1 MVDELDILTKKLEER
16 NIKIETIFQKLENF
30 KIATPSWGY
39 SEGGTRFH
47 VFRDKFA
54 ARDLMER
61 LEDAA
66 QVNKFTGIAPE
77 VAIHIPWD
85 KVDTFNEIA
94 DYSQNLG
101 LKITA
106 INPNLFQEEEYKF
119 GSITNSKIEIREKAI
134 GHIMECIDIGRIL
147 RIPYLSLWFADGTNF
162 PGQGDFIKRK
172 KWMLQSLREVYSAM
186 PDFMSMLLEYKFF
199 EPAFYH
205 TDLPDWGQSYIFCK
219 NLGERA
225 KVLVDLGH
233 HPQGTNI
240 EFIVANLIDEDIL
253 GGFHLNCR
261 KYGDDDLTTG
271 SLNIYELFLIFQEL
285 IKGNADDYRKT
296 AFMLDQSH
304 NIKPKIEAMIQS
316 VISTQEIYT
325 KALTID
331 NKCLEEAQENQDIIR
346 AESCLKE
353 AFFTD
358 VSSILLKYRED
369 KNIPKNP
376 LKMFIDS
383 GYKAQ
388 ISKKRN
394 I

>member
-1 MVDELDILTKKLEER
+1 MVDELEILTKKLADR
-16 NIKIETIFQKLENF
+16 NIDVENILHKLDNF

-47 VFRDKFA
+47 VFRDKNA
-54 ARDLMER
+54 ARDLIER
-61 LEDAA
+61 LDDAT
-66 QVNKFTGIAPE
+66 QVNKFTGITPE

-85 KVDTFNEIA
+85 RVKSFNVIA
-94 DYSQNLG
+94 DYAESIG

-119 GSITNSKIEIREKAI
+119 GSISNSKPEVREKAI
-134 GHIMECIDIGRIL
+134 GHILECIDIGRIL
-147 RIPYLSLWFADGTNF
+147 RTTYLSLWFADGTNF

-172 KWMLQSLREVYSAM
+172 KWMLQSLREVYSSM

-205 TDLPDWGQSYIFCK
+205 TDIPDWGQSYLFCK
-219 NLGERA
+219 NLGKRA

-233 HPQGTNI
+233 HPHGTNI
-240 EFIVANLIDEDIL
+240 EFIVANLVDESIF

-271 SLNIYELFLIFQEL
+271 SLNMYELFLIFWEL

-304 NIKPKIEAMIQS
+304 NLKPKIEAMIQS
-316 VISTQEIYT
+316 VVSVQEIYT

-331 NKCLEEAQENQDIIR
+331 NNRLKEAQENQDIIN

-358 VSSILLKYRED
+358 VNSLLIKFRENKNLPKY
-369 KNIPKNP
+369 P
-376 LKMFIDS
+376 LKMFINSD
-383 GYKAQ
+383 YNNQ
-388 ISKKRN
+388 ISRKRN